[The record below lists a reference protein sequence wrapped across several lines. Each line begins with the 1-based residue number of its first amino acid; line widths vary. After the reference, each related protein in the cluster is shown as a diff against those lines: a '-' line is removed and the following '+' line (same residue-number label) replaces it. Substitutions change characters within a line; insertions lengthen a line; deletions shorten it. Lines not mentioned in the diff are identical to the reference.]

1 MEMISAPGQRARR
14 RNARGQG
21 GRLSEEIV
29 TAALALIDRE
39 GSEEAVTL
47 RAVAREIG
55 IAAPS
60 IYPHFADREAIVL
73 AVVAR
78 LFGELTA
85 AVRAGVEAA
94 GEDPVDQ
101 LVAGCEAYVQF
112 GLAQP
117 ARYGVLFSGDWPE
130 ATATYC
136 TPVVIEPGG
145 RPLLEFGAEAFA
157 LVVDAIAACVAA
169 GASASTDAFADG
181 TAVWVALH
189 GTVTLRSARPG
200 FPWPEPA
207 TAFVRQLVL
216 PLARIAP
223 RDR

>member
-1 MEMISAPGQRARR
+1 METVSDRGQQARR

-39 GSEEAVTL
+39 GSEDAVTL

-78 LFGELTA
+78 LFDELTA
-85 AVRAGVEAA
+85 AVRGGVEAA
-94 GEDPVDQ
+94 GGDPVNQ
-101 LVAGCEAYVQF
+101 LVAGCEAYVEF
-112 GLAQP
+112 GLAHP
-117 ARYGVLFSGDWPE
+117 ARYGVLFSGNWVE
-130 ATATYC
+130 VTASYC
-136 TPVVIEPGG
+136 KPVVIEPGG

-157 LVVDAIAACVAA
+157 LVVDVIAACVAT

-207 TAFVRQLVL
+207 SAFVRQLVL
-216 PLARIAP
+216 PLARIAAP
-223 RDR
+223 G